1 MPRRSRKNAGFP
13 LLDHIEKQMGKLRE
27 NLAEALNTFDED
39 SIHDARVAT
48 RRMKAAM
55 ELLSPVLSK
64 KHRKPL
70 DKGMRR
76 IRRRLGPL
84 RDADVMIGHLDKLSS
99 DRRHGKAAAWLKSR
113 LTDRRDAL
121 REESRDGPPV
131 EKELRRIESWPDVRA
146 EVADARD
153 AVDSLLAE
161 SLHTQTDAFAGQA
174 DRLVADQAMRR
185 AGEEPGRHGKPQNP
199 HDLRITGKALRYTLE
214 MAAAEGY
221 SPGARVLTSFK
232 QMQELLGT
240 WHDFVVLA
248 DTALQELVHSEL
260 IHYRPTECDPIMEL
274 ARHAAK
280 RSTQELSA
288 FCRLWENKGHAIA
301 AKIRSLFDLTAPAD
315 LPVESS
321 EPDAKAVDPLVDLAP
336 QAAAKEVESEP
347 DSRDEVHAVSESQTD
362 RDPVSREEEP
372 ASADAH

>member
-27 NLAEALNTFDED
+27 NLAEALNTFGED

-84 RDADVMIGHLDKLSS
+84 RDADVMIGHLEKLSS

-121 REESRDGPPV
+121 RDESRDGPPV
-131 EKELRRIESWPDVRA
+131 EKELKRIDTWPDVRA
-146 EVADARD
+146 EVAEAHE

-161 SLHTQTDAFAGQA
+161 SLHTQADLFAGQA
-174 DRLVADQAMRR
+174 DRLVADQATRK

-221 SPGARVLTSFK
+221 SPGARVMTSFK

-248 DTALQELVHSEL
+248 DTALEELVLSEL
-260 IHYRPTECDPIMEL
+260 IHYRPAECDPIIDL

-280 RSTQELSA
+280 RSTQELTA
-288 FCRLWENKGHAIA
+288 FCRLWENKGHSIA
-301 AKIRSLFDLTAPAD
+301 AKIRSLFELTSRAEMPDEDRKSESKDAGALVAEATPAAPDEQESRRAD
-315 LPVESS
+315 P
-321 EPDAKAVDPLVDLAP
+321 EP
-336 QAAAKEVESEP
+336 
-347 DSRDEVHAVSESQTD
+347 VSESRTD
-362 RDPVSREEEP
+362 HDPVSREEEP
-372 ASADAH
+372 ASADAR